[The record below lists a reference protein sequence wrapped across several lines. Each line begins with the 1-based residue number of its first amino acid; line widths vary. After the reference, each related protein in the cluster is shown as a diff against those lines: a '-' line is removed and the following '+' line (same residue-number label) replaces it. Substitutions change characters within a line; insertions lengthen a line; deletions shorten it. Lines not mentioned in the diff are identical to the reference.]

1 MGYNINNDDRLQNLE
16 YILLCLE
23 VQLHLSLCQ
32 EKEERVST
40 LHYLNSLGI

>member
-23 VQLHLSLCQ
+23 VQLHLPLSQ
-32 EKEERVST
+32 EKEEGCVPFAF
-40 LHYLNSLGI
+40 